1 MSIGEKNMKEALK
14 FSFPKTMPIMAGY
27 LFLGASFGILAV
39 SQGISPLITALMS
52 LLIFA
57 GSMQFAAVNILQ
69 ASFNPIGALMLT
81 LMVNARHIF
90 YGITMLKPYSHMD
103 WKKYYTI
110 FGLTDETFSLNVS
123 LEIPELINKNWV
135 YFFIT
140 GLNQLY
146 WVLGTIIGILLSN
159 LISFNT
165 EGIEFVL
172 TALFVT
178 IFVEQW
184 LSTDDHTSALTGL
197 IAAIISLMLFGP
209 DNFLIPA
216 MIAIIVFF
224 LLQYMKAGNKVYD
237 A

>member
-1 MSIGEKNMKEALK
+1 MKEAFK
-14 FSFPKTMPIMAGY
+14 FSFPKTIPIMAGY

-39 SQGISPLITALMS
+39 SQGISPLVTALMS

-57 GSMQFAAVNILQ
+57 GSMQFAAVNVLQ

-90 YGITMLKPYSHMD
+90 YGITMLKPYSRMD
-103 WKKYYTI
+103 WKKYYAI
-110 FGLTDETFSLNVS
+110 FGLTDETFSLAVS
-123 LEIPELINKNWV
+123 LEVPESMDRNWV
-135 YFFIT
+135 YVFVT
-140 GLNQLY
+140 ALNQLY
-146 WVLGTIIGILLSN
+146 WVVGTLIGILLN
-159 LISFNT
+159 HFVSFNT

-178 IFVEQW
+178 IFIEQW

-197 IAAIISLMLFGP
+197 VAAVISIVIFGSEH
-209 DNFLIPA
+209 FLIPA
-216 MIAIIVFF
+216 MLAIIVFF
-224 LLQYMKAGNKVYD
+224 LFQYRKVEGQAYD

>member
-1 MSIGEKNMKEALK
+1 MKEALK
-14 FSFPKTMPIMAGY
+14 FSFPKTIPIMAGY
-27 LFLGASFGILAV
+27 LFLGASFGILAI

-57 GSMQFAAVNILQ
+57 GSMQFAAVNVLQ

-90 YGITMLKPYSHMD
+90 YGITMLKPYSCMD
-103 WKKYYTI
+103 WKKYYAI
-110 FGLTDETFSLNVS
+110 FGLTDETFSLTVS
-123 LEIPELINKNWV
+123 LDVPKSIDRNWV
-135 YFFIT
+135 YFFVT
-140 GLNQLY
+140 SLNQFY
-146 WVLGTIIGILLSN
+146 WVLGTLIGILLSH

-178 IFVEQW
+178 IFAEQW
-184 LSTDDHTSALTGL
+184 FSTDDHTSALTGL
-197 IAAIISLMLFGP
+197 IAAILSLLLFGP
-209 DNFLIPA
+209 NNFLILA